1 MHETEADLANLQQ
14 MLDASHRAAGEHLR
28 SIFLDDRRL
37 DAAGLTALLPGV
49 QILSLATVTADGRPL
64 VGPVDGLFY
73 RGHFYFGSSP
83 DSVRFR
89 HIRARPHVSA
99 THVRGEELAIVVH
112 GVAHE
117 INTSSTDQTGFR
129 DYAVEV
135 YGEQWNEWG
144 PDAPYARID
153 PDKLFAAYMP
163 TADIP
168 SK

>member
-1 MHETEADLANLQQ
+1 VHETAADSAALQQ
-14 MLDASHRAAGEHLR
+14 ILDTSHRVAGEHMR

-37 DAAGLTALLPGV
+37 DAAGLVDLLPGV

-99 THVRGEELAIVVH
+99 THVRGEELAVVVH
-112 GVAHE
+112 GTAVE
-117 INTSSTDQTGFR
+117 VNTSGTDEVGFR

-135 YGEQWNEWG
+135 YGEEWKEWG
-144 PDAPYARID
+144 PDSPYARID
-153 PDKLFAAYMP
+153 PHKLFAAYMP
-163 TADIP
+163 TAELP
-168 SK
+168 G